1 MFRIDVLAGA
11 AQSRIFTTN
20 LVHCHP
26 ENDAPSERQWINK
39 CEGYLHEELAIIK
52 PLLIIGLG
60 DDAGDELRKHFCRST
75 ELAWPFTDPPK
86 IRQNAEAPLL
96 LFPEHP
102 GSLRFKRHLIG
113 PTGLP
118 AWRPRSD
125 GLSIRSTDKGSAQTR
140 FRRPVDVAPRLT
152 ASTSG
157 LRYPGQHRWTRRP
170 TPADHRR
177 CDRADGRHSALLW
190 S

>member
-102 GSLRFKRHLIG
+102 GSLRFK
-113 PTGLP
+113 
-118 AWRPRSD
+118 
-125 GLSIRSTDKGSAQTR
+125 K
-140 FRRPVDVAPRLT
+140 
-152 ASTSG
+152 
-157 LRYPGQHRWTRRP
+157 
-170 TPADHRR
+170 TP
-177 CDRADGRHSALLW
+177 DRAYWAPSLAAAIRWPFDTKHR
-190 S
+190 